1 MPAVPPAVLAS
12 RPDSGPAAD
21 GPLSSRNR
29 RTAWGLVAWIL
40 VLMLA
45 SAVVAW
51 LRN

>member
-1 MPAVPPAVLAS
+1 MLPRASLVSPSPVAPRPAPRGALA
-12 RPDSGPAAD
+12 A
-21 GPLSSRNR
+21 RNR
-29 RTAWGLVAWIL
+29 RTAWILVAWIV